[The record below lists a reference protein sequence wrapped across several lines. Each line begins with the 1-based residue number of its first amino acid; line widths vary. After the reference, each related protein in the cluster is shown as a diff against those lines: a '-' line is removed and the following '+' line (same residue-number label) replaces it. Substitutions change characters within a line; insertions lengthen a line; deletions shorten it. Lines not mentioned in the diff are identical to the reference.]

1 MPVSDIAE
9 KVKVR
14 AVGTIREDGGIV
26 GWSLES
32 TDKNAVGVE
41 VRSDGSEWWLG
52 YSIEEMREYLRTFLP
67 A

>member
-1 MPVSDIAE
+1 VPVSDIAE